1 MKLIDDIRRENLAHL
16 REELGG
22 LRPLAQKTERNDSQ
36 VSQWIQGSKNSGTGK
51 PRGMRSDTARFIE
64 SKCGK
69 PSGWLDADHTNFSA
83 TGSTTQST
91 NGTFTL
97 TPATTLL
104 QTLERLGLFLSS
116 IADGQR
122 DLVSRKLAAFA
133 MAPDSV
139 QLMHSLYQT
148 MNVGSDDFP
157 VPQLTPEELNRG
169 QRLTDAAHAAA
180 AVNLAATKH
189 GKQNTA

>member
-22 LRPLAQKTERNDSQ
+22 LRPLAQRTERNDSQ

-51 PRGMRSDTARFIE
+51 PRGKRSDTARFIE

-69 PSGWLDADHTNFSA
+69 SQGWLDTDHTSFST
-83 TGSTTQST
+83 TGSTTQSSV
-91 NGTFTL
+91 GSVTL
-97 TPATTLL
+97 TPATSLL
-104 QTLERLGLFLSS
+104 QTLERLGFFLSN

-148 MNVGSDDFP
+148 MDIGSDDFP
-157 VPQLTPEELNRG
+157 IPQLTQDELDRG

>member
-1 MKLIDDIRRENLAHL
+1 M
-16 REELGG
+16 
-22 LRPLAQKTERNDSQ
+22 
-36 VSQWIQGSKNSGTGK
+36 
-51 PRGMRSDTARFIE
+51 
-64 SKCGK
+64 
-69 PSGWLDADHTNFSA
+69 
-83 TGSTTQST
+83 
-91 NGTFTL
+91 
-97 TPATTLL
+97 
-104 QTLERLGLFLSS
+104 ERLGLFLSS
-116 IADGQR
+116 IADSQR

>member
-69 PSGWLDADHTNFSA
+69 PSGWLDADHANFSA

>member
-64 SKCGK
+64 GKCGK
-69 PSGWLDADHTNFSA
+69 PSGWLDADHANFSA

-91 NGTFTL
+91 NGTFAL
-97 TPATTLL
+97 SPSTTLL
-104 QTLERLGLFLSS
+104 QTLERLGFFLSS

-148 MNVGSDDFP
+148 MDVDRDDFP
-157 VPQLTPEELNRG
+157 IPQLTQDELDG
-169 QRLTDAAHAAA
+169 AQRLTDAAHAGA
-180 AVNLAATKH
+180 AVNLAAIKH
-189 GKQNTA
+189 GKQNTS